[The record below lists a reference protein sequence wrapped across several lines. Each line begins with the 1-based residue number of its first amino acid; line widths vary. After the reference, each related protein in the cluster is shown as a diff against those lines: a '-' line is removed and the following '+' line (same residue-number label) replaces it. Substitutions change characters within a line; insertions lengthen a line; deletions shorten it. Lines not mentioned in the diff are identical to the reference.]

1 MYELTKFFL
10 FRYFKSLC
18 ARELSKFSARSVRGA
33 GTLANA
39 RRLKNY
45 FTLLHNS
52 YLFLTKPLGH
62 PVETS
67 LEFGDEFVED
77 EKSVQEPS
85 NFARR
90 MQLTQRSMAST
101 PLSTPVS
108 VAAPS
113 NSSAVQRSA
122 PQILDDTDAS
132 QYDEHVHVPRAVTTK
147 RDRDTDGA
155 SQQLSSSPNTRR
167 TKSAPVNKPAGIVKT
182 PPSCSHDKHLRY
194 LPTSTLG
201 AHAGGGIL
209 YFLIHVFRL

>member
-39 RRLKNY
+39 RRLKNF

-62 PVETS
+62 PVKTS
-67 LEFGDEFVED
+67 LEFGDEFGSSQQDED
-77 EKSVQEPS
+77 SVQETS

-90 MQLTQRSMAST
+90 MQQTQRLMAST

-108 VAAPS
+108 VEAPS
-113 NSSAVQRSA
+113 NSSA
-122 PQILDDTDAS
+122 
-132 QYDEHVHVPRAVTTK
+132 
-147 RDRDTDGA
+147 G
-155 SQQLSSSPNTRR
+155 
-167 TKSAPVNKPAGIVKT
+167 
-182 PPSCSHDKHLRY
+182 
-194 LPTSTLG
+194 
-201 AHAGGGIL
+201 
-209 YFLIHVFRL
+209 